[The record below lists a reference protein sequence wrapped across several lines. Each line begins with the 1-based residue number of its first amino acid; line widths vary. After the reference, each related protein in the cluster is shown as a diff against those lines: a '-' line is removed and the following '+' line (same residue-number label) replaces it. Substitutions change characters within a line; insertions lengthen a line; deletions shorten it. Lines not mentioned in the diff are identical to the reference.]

1 MALLKNQKYTTT
13 KMRKKK
19 KSLEL
24 EMTELASKPWTI
36 GFQIH
41 SVLCWTTFC
50 LNSCVTYFHG
60 ASGVALVVKKQAKK
74 KCSCQWRRHKRR
86 GFYPWVRKIPW
97 RRAWQPTPVFSPG
110 KSYGQR
116 SLLVQSIGSQRVGH
130 DWSNLAHPYTYLY
143 TDSYLYEY

>member
-41 SVLCWTTFC
+41 SVLC
-50 LNSCVTYFHG
+50 
-60 ASGVALVVKKQAKK
+60 
-74 KCSCQWRRHKRR
+74 
-86 GFYPWVRKIPW
+86 
-97 RRAWQPTPVFSPG
+97 
-110 KSYGQR
+110 
-116 SLLVQSIGSQRVGH
+116 
-130 DWSNLAHPYTYLY
+130 
-143 TDSYLYEY
+143 